1 MAVPK
6 RHNLPH
12 SPLLCSTLR
21 GREGEQTDRPCSYSC
36 PLAKHCS
43 YSYPGDRHMATQTQV
58 TSTAAEP
65 ENQPVSVPVAPIQKK
80 KYRKKSVC
88 LVRDDDE
95 PGPSREQEEEAE
107 QEIITES
114 PSLSEV

>member
-1 MAVPK
+1 
-6 RHNLPH
+6 
-12 SPLLCSTLR
+12 
-21 GREGEQTDRPCSYSC
+21 
-36 PLAKHCS
+36 
-43 YSYPGDRHMATQTQV
+43 MATQTQV

-95 PGPSREQEEEAE
+95 PEQEEEAE